1 MSDKTEG
8 TGTSKIETPE
18 PNSHKTMTAASTS
31 SPAAKESLQTST
43 TASGGQQSSEKAAA
57 DMAKTAEADAK
68 SVQADASK
76 DAKEIAADAK
86 SAAQSVAADAKQAA
100 RETGEAAKA
109 RANELSEKA
118 KAEAAALKDKAVST
132 ASDTAHGYK
141 DQAASAVDDQAEAL
155 RAAGREFG
163 EDSYQ
168 ARAADYLADGLAE
181 AATVIRK
188 RDFSTMAQD
197 VEGFARRNPALFL
210 GGAALLGFVGA
221 RLLKASDRGPR
232 YDYDDRATAR
242 MEPPTPGVRNTA
254 YDTRVG
260 GTAPTTADT
269 ATIGS
274 ATTPTGRVN
283 GAAK

>member
-8 TGTSKIETPE
+8 KGGSKIETPA
-18 PNSHKTMTAASTS
+18 PNSHTTMTAASTS
-31 SPAAKESLQTST
+31 SPAAKASLETSS
-43 TASGGQQSSEKAAA
+43 TATGGQQSSEKAAA
-57 DMAKTAEADAK
+57 EMASEAKSDAKAVKADA
-68 SVQADASK
+68 QK

-86 SAAQSVAADAKQAA
+86 AAATSVAADAKQAA
-100 RETGEAAKA
+100 AETGAAAKA
-109 RANELSEKA
+109 RASELSEKA
-118 KAEAAALKDKAVST
+118 KAEAAALADRAKST
-132 ASDTAHGYK
+132 ASETAHGYK
-141 DQAASAVDDQAEAL
+141 DQAASVVDEQASAL
-155 RAAGREFG
+155 RSAGREFG

-168 ARAADYLADGLAE
+168 ARAADYLADGLSE
-181 AATVIRK
+181 AATVIRD
-188 RDFSTMAQD
+188 RDFSTMMDD

-232 YDYDDRATAR
+232 YDYDDRDYAR

-260 GTAPTTADT
+260 GSAPTTADT

-274 ATTPTGRVN
+274 ATTSTGRVN